1 MDPLIDAEAL
11 AERLDDVVANDG
23 VADDVVVLDVRWRL
37 GGPPTLE
44 DFLAG
49 HIPGARWADLDA
61 TFAGAPGQRGRHPL
75 PAAHDLQQAL
85 RELGID
91 DGTSLVVYDA
101 ADSTAAARAW
111 WVLRWAGLADVRVL
125 DGGLAAWTASGREL
139 EAGPAR
145 HPAATGTV
153 TVRSGGMPAV
163 DAPGAADLARAGVL
177 LDARIA
183 ARYRGEVEPID
194 PVAGHIPGARSAPTD
209 ANVAPDGR
217 LLPAAVLRQRFA
229 ELGVDADIAVG
240 AYCGS
245 GVTAAHT
252 VLALE
257 VAGYP
262 AALYPGSWSE
272 WITDPTRPVATGDAT
287 PTATED
293 ATRVATADETSV
305 ATDPRR

>member
-1 MDPLIDAEAL
+1 
-11 AERLDDVVANDG
+11 
-23 VADDVVVLDVRWRL
+23 
-37 GGPPTLE
+37 
-44 DFLAG
+44 
-49 HIPGARWADLDA
+49 
-61 TFAGAPGQRGRHPL
+61 
-75 PAAHDLQQAL
+75 
-85 RELGID
+85 
-91 DGTSLVVYDA
+91 
-101 ADSTAAARAW
+101 
-111 WVLRWAGLADVRVL
+111 
-125 DGGLAAWTASGREL
+125 
-139 EAGPAR
+139 
-145 HPAATGTV
+145 
-153 TVRSGGMPAV
+153 MPAV

-209 ANVAPDGR
+209 ANVAPYGR

-272 WITDPTRPVATGDAT
+272 WITDPTRPVATGEETTATEDAT

-293 ATRVATADETSV
+293 ATPTATEDTTPTATEDTTPT